1 MNEVL
6 EKINKIG
13 IVPVV
18 TIDSIEDAIPLAKA
32 LCEGGLPCA
41 EVTFRTAAAKESI
54 EKMTKEFPNMII
66 GAGTVLNISQVDEA
80 VVAGARFIVSP
91 GLNPKVVQYCI
102 NKGIVIIPGCSN
114 PTDIEQAIE
123 FGIDT
128 VKFFP
133 AEAAGG
139 LDMIKAMSAPYGNL
153 KFMPT
158 GGINISN
165 LNSYLEFDKIIAWGG
180 TWMVKQELIREGSFK
195 EIENITR
202 EAVETMLSFEL
213 LHIGVN
219 TTSDEEANYIARELE
234 KSFGFKRKENS
245 KSIFLSN
252 CINIMKSSDFGKN
265 GYLAIGS
272 NNLNRAIYHLV
283 NNGYMVDENS
293 RCFNKNG
300 KLISIYMRN
309 EIAGYAIKLIQK

>member
-54 EKMTKEFPNMII
+54 QKMTKEFPNMII

-139 LDMIKAMSAPYGNL
+139 LNMIKAMSAPYGNL

-165 LNSYLEFDKIIAWGG
+165 LNSYLEFDKIIACGG

-195 EIENITR
+195 AIENITR

-219 TTSDEEANYIARELE
+219 TSCLLYTSPSPRDR
-234 KSFGFKRKENS
+234 G
-245 KSIFLSN
+245 
-252 CINIMKSSDFGKN
+252 
-265 GYLAIGS
+265 
-272 NNLNRAIYHLV
+272 
-283 NNGYMVDENS
+283 
-293 RCFNKNG
+293 
-300 KLISIYMRN
+300 
-309 EIAGYAIKLIQK
+309 

>member
-54 EKMTKEFPNMII
+54 QKMTKEFPNMII

-139 LDMIKAMSAPYGNL
+139 LNMIKAMSAPYGNL

-165 LNSYLEFDKIIAWGG
+165 LNSYLEFDKIIACGG

-195 EIENITR
+195 AIENITR

-219 TTSDEEANYIARELE
+219 TRSDEEANYIARELE
-234 KSFGFKRKENS
+234 KSFGFKRKE
-245 KSIFLSN
+245 KEKL
-252 CINIMKSSDFGKN
+252 KN
-265 GYLAIGS
+265 
-272 NNLNRAIYHLV
+272 
-283 NNGYMVDENS
+283 E
-293 RCFNKNG
+293 F
-300 KLISIYMRN
+300 
-309 EIAGYAIKLIQK
+309 

>member
-54 EKMTKEFPNMII
+54 QKMTKEFPNMII

-139 LDMIKAMSAPYGNL
+139 
-153 KFMPT
+153 
-158 GGINISN
+158 INISN
-165 LNSYLEFDKIIAWGG
+165 LNSYLEFDKIIACGG

-195 EIENITR
+195 AIENITR

-219 TTSDEEANYIARELE
+219 TRSDEEANYIARELE

-265 GYLAIGS
+265 GYLSIGS

-300 KLISIYMRN
+300 KLISIYLRN